1 MIMRVFFIV
10 FLCTLLG
17 YRALSQEWSSIPCL
31 TLNASKNGV
40 LFSNNIYFTKIGVL
54 LQDTCSSFNRFDR
67 NFFYRQSIPIK
78 NSFYKA
84 IIVDSI
90 TAMSIEAQL
99 KGSIDQLSDNVPINI
114 IDGSRKIRK
123 FIRLYAGF
131 INDNRDTCVLVQY
144 LTNRE
149 YAKDRYYSKQLN
161 LIASKNRPLR
171 FIVFEK
177 SADNWKIRSLF
188 PSNFL

>member
-1 MIMRVFFIV
+1 MRVFFIV
-10 FLCTLLG
+10 IFYMFLG
-17 YRALSQEWSSIPCL
+17 YRAMTQEQSSIPCL

-40 LFSNNIYFTKIGVL
+40 LFSNNIYFNKVGVL
-54 LQDTCSSFNRFDR
+54 LQDTCSSLNRFDR
-67 NFFYRQSIPIK
+67 NFFYGQSIPITQA
-78 NSFYKA
+78 FYQA

-99 KGSIDQLSDNVPINI
+99 KGSIAQLSDSVPVNI
-114 IDGSRKIRK
+114 INGSKKIRK

-131 INDNRDTCVLVQY
+131 INDNRDTCVVVQY
-144 LTNRE
+144 VTNRE
-149 YAKDRYYSKQLN
+149 YAKGRYYNKQLD

-177 SADNWKIRSLF
+177 KADEWKIRSSF
-188 PSNFL
+188 PNNFL